1 MQFSVTDSSDPPHTG
16 EGDRNTEVNQNSQP
30 KQLRAMFGQE
40 EKAIEERNSQTQA
53 AVSAKKAKRG
63 STQLRAL
70 LITCNK
76 QHPCLLSPSH
86 RKELSPPAGWNTL
99 ENGRGTCI
107 QKSEVITYTR
117 CLLLVT

>member
-86 RKELSPPAGWNTL
+86 RKELSPPAG
-99 ENGRGTCI
+99 
-107 QKSEVITYTR
+107 
-117 CLLLVT
+117 